1 MNKIILASASPR
13 RKELLSQIGIPFD
26 IVISDAQEIT
36 KSSLPEE
43 MVEELSWLK
52 AEDVREKL
60 SEEER
65 KKRVILGADT
75 IVSCEGKVLLKPKD
89 RQQAFEMLSLLQGR
103 EHEVYTGVTLLTADS
118 KRHITFH
125 EKTIVHV
132 YPMSEKEILNYI
144 ETGSPMDKA
153 GAYGIQGEFAAFI
166 RKIEGDY
173 YNVVGLPVGR
183 VYQEL
188 KKIRYGIDSIVAL
201 QHNRRK
207 VPA

>member
-65 KKRVILGADT
+65 KNRVILGADT

-103 EHEVYTGVTLLTADS
+103 EHEVYTGVTLLAADS

-132 YPMSEKEILNYI
+132 YPMSEKEILSYI

-173 YNVVGLPVGR
+173 YNVVGLPAGR

-188 KKIRYGIDSIVAL
+188 KKIR
-201 QHNRRK
+201 
-207 VPA
+207 

>member
-103 EHEVYTGVTLLTADS
+103 EHEVYTGVTLLAADS

-188 KKIRYGIDSIVAL
+188 KKIR
-201 QHNRRK
+201 
-207 VPA
+207 

>member
-188 KKIRYGIDSIVAL
+188 KKIR
-201 QHNRRK
+201 
-207 VPA
+207 

>member
-65 KKRVILGADT
+65 KNRVILGADT

-103 EHEVYTGVTLLTADS
+103 EHEVYTGVTLLAADS

-188 KKIRYGIDSIVAL
+188 KKIR
-201 QHNRRK
+201 
-207 VPA
+207 